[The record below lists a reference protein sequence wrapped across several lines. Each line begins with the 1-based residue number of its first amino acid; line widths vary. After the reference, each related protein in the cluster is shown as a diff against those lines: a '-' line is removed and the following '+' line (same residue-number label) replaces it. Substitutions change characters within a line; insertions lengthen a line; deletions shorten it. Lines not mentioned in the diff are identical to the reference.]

1 MDNWVDVVKSRRLP
15 VAWLFLALI
24 SAFLVLIL
32 RSPEMPYL
40 DQLRRGDER
49 AARAE
54 RAAAAVAYREATR
67 LRPGDASPYLR
78 LAQLYLD
85 WGRVEDAL
93 DAIIQAEQLG
103 AEGVELERLRV
114 AVSVARADWPAV
126 VEYGQR
132 LLELVSSAN
141 AEEVKSTRHI
151 LARAYVELR
160 EWDAA
165 QAEYE
170 TLLRIDPTDSLAHER
185 LGVLLLGDDP
195 AAVQHLFA
203 AGTVLADR
211 LLAALQEPS
220 AANDTAYIN
229 ALLGREL
236 VEERQ
241 WALSTRYFERAIA
254 DIPAYADAHA
264 YLGYALDQM
273 GHADEAGPHLL
284 QAVALN
290 PESAVMHTFLGL
302 HYDRSGDVAAARAE
316 YEVAYDLDPDNPA
329 ICVEIGQTWAAEGR
343 YVAAEIWLREA
354 VSLQPDDPALWQV
367 LTRFYLEHNM
377 MTEEQGIAS
386 AVELVELAP
395 EDARAHDL
403 RGWAALQV
411 GDYAAAQDSLRQAIS
426 LDPTL
431 ASAHYHLGLWW
442 LAQGARQRAQD
453 AFIRA
458 VDLDTTGELVPL
470 IERALGEAP
479 D

>member
-1 MDNWVDVVKSRRLP
+1 LW
-15 VAWLFLALI
+15 FLAPI
-24 SAFLVLIL
+24 SALLILIL
-32 RSPEMPYL
+32 RSPDMPYL
-40 DQLRRGDER
+40 DQLRQGDEC

-54 RAAAAVAYREATR
+54 RAAAAAAYQEATR

-78 LAQLYLD
+78 LARLYLD

-93 DAIIQAEQLG
+93 DAIARAEQLG
-103 AEGVELERLRV
+103 AEGVEPERLWV
-114 AVSVARADWPAV
+114 AASAVRADWSAV
-126 VEYGQR
+126 VEHGR
-132 LLELVSSAN
+132 RWLALAPSADTG
-141 AEEVKSTRHI
+141 EVKAARHA

-160 EWDAA
+160 EWDVAR
-165 QAEYE
+165 AEYE
-170 TLLRIDPTDSLAHER
+170 TLLRVDPADTLAHER

-203 AGTVLADR
+203 AGTALADR
-211 LLAALQEPS
+211 LLAALQKPG
-220 AANDTAYIN
+220 AANNPAYVD

-236 VEERQ
+236 VEKQQ

-254 DIPAYADAHA
+254 DTPDYADASA

-273 GHADEAGPHLL
+273 GHTDQAGPHLL
-284 QAVALN
+284 RAVALN
-290 PESAVMHTFLGL
+290 PDSAMIHTFLGL

-316 YEVAYDLDPDNPA
+316 YEMAYDLDPDNPA
-329 ICVEIGQTWAAEGR
+329 LCVEIGQTWAAEGR
-343 YVAAEIWLREA
+343 YVAAEIWLQEA
-354 VSLQPDDPALWQV
+354 VALRPDDPALWQV
-367 LTRFYLEHNM
+367 LTRFYLERNM
-377 MTEEQGIAS
+377 MAEEQGVAS
-386 AVELVELAP
+386 AVESVELAP

-411 GDYAAAQDSLRQAIS
+411 GDYAAARDSLRQAIS

-431 ASAHYHLGLWW
+431 ASAHYHLGLLW
-442 LAQGARQRAQD
+442 LAQGARSRAQE

-470 IERALGEAP
+470 VERALGEAP